1 MRAAVP
7 TALLL
12 TVFALPSA
20 AQDAPPPKAPRPKLA
35 LVLSGGGARGAA
47 HVGVLKVLE
56 ELRVPVDVIAGTSM
70 GSIVGGLYA
79 AGLSPQEMEDELA
92 SIDWDDAFNDDV
104 PRAQRPYRRKQEE
117 SQYLSKLVL
126 GIQNGKV
133 AFPSGL
139 VEGQKLN
146 FILRKLT
153 LHVATVDDFDRLP
166 IPYRTVGTD
175 ISTGHKVVLSKGSLA
190 DSMRASMAFPGLF
203 APVEIDGKLLVDGGV
218 SENFPVETAREA
230 GAERLV
236 AVNIGTPL
244 KEKERLGSLVK
255 IVSQVTNVA
264 TATNVER
271 SKAAIRPDDVFLEP
285 DLGDLS
291 FMAFTRVRDAVAY
304 GEKAARLKVDQLRPF
319 SVSEEEWAA
328 WLKKTRRPK
337 GPPPT
342 VVSVEMDN
350 PSPLSSAALMAKVKT
365 RPGPLDLETLQ
376 ADLSRLHAL
385 GEFDLVDFRLVPSAR
400 GDVLRILIK
409 DRAWGRTSARVG
421 INLQTDF
428 QGESS
433 FELAAMVTRTSLNR
447 LGGEWRV
454 QGGLGWVET
463 VQAEL
468 WQPVVEG
475 GWLFVAPAAG
485 WRNERALLSAQGS
498 TFRLDY
504 GKEEVAGRVDVGL
517 TDGTLGEVRLGVSRG
532 YLWVLPRGND
542 DVFPEIRN
550 DRGSVRAQATLD
562 TRNNVPFPTS
572 GYFFRGDM
580 RWETPTLGAD
590 ESFRRLFVAGQGSFS
605 YKQNTIQLSALAGSA
620 VGTTLDYYDQ
630 FFLGGFRRMSGYRP
644 DSISGP
650 YALFGSVAYLRR
662 IGQLPSV
669 IGGGFYAGGTLEAGN
684 AWRESSDVSLGDLK
698 LCGSVFLGGDTP
710 LGPVYL
716 GLGNGKGG
724 DAILYFLVGL
734 PPF

>member
-7 TALLL
+7 TAILL
-12 TVFALPSA
+12 TLLSVPSA
-20 AQDAPPPKAPRPKLA
+20 AQEAARAPRPKLG

-92 SIDWDDAFNDDV
+92 SIDWDDAFLDDV

-117 SQYLSKLVL
+117 SQYLSKLVI
-126 GIQNGKV
+126 GIQNGKA

-153 LHVATVDDFDRLP
+153 LGVATVDDFDRLP
-166 IPYRTVGTD
+166 VPYRTVGTD

-218 SENFPVETAREA
+218 AENFPVETAREA
-230 GAERLV
+230 GAERV
-236 AVNIGTPL
+236 IAVNIGTPL
-244 KEKERLGSLVK
+244 KEKERLGSLLK

-285 DLGDLS
+285 DLGDVS
-291 FMAFTRVRDAVAY
+291 FMAFDRVHDAVAY
-304 GEKAARLKVDQLRPF
+304 GEKAARQVVDRLRPF
-319 SVSEEEWAA
+319 AVSEEEWAA

-342 VVSVEMDN
+342 IVSVELEN
-350 PSPLSSAALMAKVKT
+350 PSPLASEMLMAKVKT
-365 RPGPLDLETLQ
+365 RPGPLDLDTLR
-376 ADLSRLHAL
+376 ADLARLHSL
-385 GEFDLVDFRLVPSAR
+385 GEFDLVDFRLVPTAE
-400 GDVLRILIK
+400 GNVLRILIK
-409 DRAWGRTSARVG
+409 DRAWGRTSARFG

-433 FELAAMVTRTSLNR
+433 FELAAMVTRTSLNK
-447 LGGEWRV
+447 LGGEWRL

-463 VQAEL
+463 VQGEI
-468 WQPVVEG
+468 WQPVVKG
-475 GWLFVAPAAG
+475 GGLFVSPGVG
-485 WRNERALLSAQGS
+485 WRKERALISPQGS
-498 TFRLDY
+498 TLSFDY
-504 GKEEVAGRVDVGL
+504 GKEEVAGRLDVGL
-517 TDGTLGEVRLGVSRG
+517 TDGTLGDVRIGVSRG
-532 YLWVLPRGND
+532 YLWVLPRGSD

-562 TRNNVPFPTS
+562 TRDNVPFPSS
-572 GYFFRGDM
+572 GFFARGDM

-590 ESFRRLFVAGQGSFS
+590 ESFRRLLVAGQGSFS
-605 YKQNTIQLSALAGSA
+605 FKKNVFQLTATAGSA
-620 VGTTLDYYDQ
+620 LGTTLDYYDH
-630 FFLGGFRRMSGYRP
+630 FFLGGFRRLSGYRP
-644 DSISGP
+644 DAVSGP
-650 YALFGSVAYLRR
+650 YMLFGSVTYLRR

-684 AWRESSDVSLGDLK
+684 AWRQSSDVSLNDLR

-710 LGPVYL
+710 IGPVYL
-716 GLGNGKGG
+716 GLGNGRGG